1 MERKWMDLVL
11 ERLNRRNAVLFRAQ
25 DPLLRP
31 LAEALGQ
38 ASRLAVARWALEAEG
53 WIDVGRTLP
62 EHYLY
67 FEGDGVRNHYSTEY
81 GGGEYW
87 RP

>member
-38 ASRLAVARWALEAEG
+38 ASRLLAAQPEEAGPGEKWAAFLL
-53 WIDVGRTLP
+53 R
-62 EHYLY
+62 
-67 FEGDGVRNHYSTEY
+67 
-81 GGGEYW
+81 
-87 RP
+87 

>member
-25 DPLLRP
+25 EPLLRP

-38 ASRLAVARWALEAEG
+38 ASRLAVARWALEAVKE
-53 WIDVGRTLP
+53 P
-62 EHYLY
+62 EARL
-67 FEGDGVRNHYSTEY
+67 EALTG
-81 GGGEYW
+81 
-87 RP
+87 